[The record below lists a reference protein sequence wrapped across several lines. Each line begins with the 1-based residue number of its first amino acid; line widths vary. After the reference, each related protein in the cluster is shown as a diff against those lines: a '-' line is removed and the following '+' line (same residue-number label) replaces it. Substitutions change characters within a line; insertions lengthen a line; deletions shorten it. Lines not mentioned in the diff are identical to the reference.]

1 MECLEAKALKSS
13 FHWELAM
20 KFAQPDD
27 MVEDDECSNGADLVA
42 GEDFEVDEFLNFSHG
57 DFEHGS
63 ALRVEEDDD
72 YEEFE
77 KNRLSVS
84 PYSNQSGGFPT
95 AGEEGSKAVVAV
107 ELAIPNQNRNPTSQG
122 DALADLE
129 WVSQFVDDSGS
140 EYSCAAVS
148 LNRSKP
154 EKKLTGAVISC
165 LPTSFPV
172 KPRTKRPRQFR
183 QAKSNTSSLNQS
195 SSSSSLSSSSGV
207 SSAAPWFIFSDAGEN
222 VDSLNV
228 SGEPTMK
235 QRKKSSSAAAV
246 FQPVGPTGQIP
257 RRCSHCLVQR
267 TPQWRTGPNGAKTLC
282 NACGVR
288 YKSGRL
294 FPEYRPAL
302 SPTFCSG
309 IHSNSHRKVLE
320 MRKTK
325 EVPEPASDLA
335 PMVPSY

>member
-20 KFAQPDD
+20 KFAQPDA
-27 MVEDDECSNGADLVA
+27 MVEEGGCSNGADLVA
-42 GEDFEVDEFLNFSHG
+42 GEDFEVDEFLNFSNG

-63 ALRVEEDDD
+63 ALRVQEDDD

-84 PYSNQSGGFPT
+84 PYSNQSGGIPT
-95 AGEEGSKAVVAV
+95 AGEEGSKAVVGV
-107 ELAIPNQNRNPTSQG
+107 ELAIPG

-172 KPRTKRPRQFR
+172 RPRTKRPRQSR
-183 QAKSNTSSLNQS
+183 QAKSTSSSLNQS

-222 VDSLNV
+222 VDYLNV
-228 SGEPTMK
+228 SGQPTKK
-235 QRKKSSSAAAV
+235 QRKKSSAAAAV
-246 FQPVGPTGQIP
+246 LQPVGPTGQIP

>member
-107 ELAIPNQNRNPTSQG
+107 ELAIPG